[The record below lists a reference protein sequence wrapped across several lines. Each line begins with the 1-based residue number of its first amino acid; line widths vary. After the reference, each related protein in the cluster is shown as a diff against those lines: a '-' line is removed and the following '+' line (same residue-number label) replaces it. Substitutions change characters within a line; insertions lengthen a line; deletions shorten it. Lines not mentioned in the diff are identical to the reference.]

1 MATTFTYVSLQNLQQ
16 YDSLIKPYIDGKVT
30 TGIANSLKTV
40 SLDGNT
46 LKFYTVAE
54 PISATAPAF
63 TIELPQQDL
72 ANFLTKF
79 EAATAGDVVIVGD
92 DGKVIK
98 DSGIKLTDLATL
110 ANVDEKIAAAKKLID
125 ADIKKNTDAIA
136 KLNGDET
143 TDGSIAK
150 AVKTAQDTLQGKI
163 DVNKKEVD
171 GKIGTLT
178 DLTTDD
184 KTSLVKAINENKAAI
199 DAAKA
204 ADKVTL
210 DTTTTTDGM
219 LKSYTV
225 KQGTKTIGVIDIP
238 KDMVVKS
245 GVVEENPVGQK
256 EGTYIVLTLANA
268 TEDKIYINV
277 ASLVD
282 IYTAEKNAVQVQLT
296 INPTT
301 REISAVIVA
310 GSIGTVEL
318 ADGAI
323 TTVKIADGV
332 VTKAKLATEVQAS
345 LDKADSALQEAD
357 IADLKKD
364 VAANKASLAE
374 GGATDTAIKAAK
386 QAADDAKAA
395 ADEAKAGVSGLN
407 TRVKALEDVK
417 YVAATETEI
426 KALFPTAQ

>member
-16 YDSLIKPYIDGKVT
+16 YDSLIKPYIDGKMTAGV
-30 TGIANSLKTV
+30 ASSLKTV

-54 PISATAPAF
+54 PVGTTAPAF

-72 ANFLTKF
+72 TGFLTKF
-79 EAATAGDVVIVGD
+79 EAATAGDVIIVGD

-98 DSGIKLTDLATL
+98 DSGIKLVDLATL

-245 GVVEENPVGQK
+245 GVVEENPEGQK
-256 EGTYIVLTLANA
+256 AGTYIVLTLANA

-386 QAADDAKAA
+386 QAADDAKAV

-426 KALFPTAQ
+426 KALFPTA

>member
-30 TGIANSLKTV
+30 AGVASSLKTV

-54 PISATAPAF
+54 PVGATAPAF

-72 ANFLTKF
+72 TGFLTKF

-98 DSGIKLTDLATL
+98 DSGIKLVDLATL

-125 ADIKKNTDAIA
+125 AEIQKNTNAIT

-143 TDGSIAK
+143 TDGSVAK

-163 DVNKKEVD
+163 DANKKEVD

-178 DLTTDD
+178 DLTTDN

-204 ADKVTL
+204 ADEVTL

-225 KQGTKTIGVIDIP
+225 KQGTKTVGVIDIP

-245 GVVEENPVGQK
+245 GVVEVNPEGQK
-256 EGTYIVLTLANA
+256 AGTYIVLTLANA

-282 IYTAEKNAVQVQLT
+282 IYTAEQKATQVQLT

-310 GSIGTVEL
+310 VLSVL
-318 ADGAI
+318 
-323 TTVKIADGV
+323 
-332 VTKAKLATEVQAS
+332 LS
-345 LDKADSALQEAD
+345 
-357 IADLKKD
+357 
-364 VAANKASLAE
+364 
-374 GGATDTAIKAAK
+374 
-386 QAADDAKAA
+386 
-395 ADEAKAGVSGLN
+395 
-407 TRVKALEDVK
+407 
-417 YVAATETEI
+417 
-426 KALFPTAQ
+426 

>member
-54 PISATAPAF
+54 PVGATAPAF

-72 ANFLTKF
+72 ASFLTKF
-79 EAATAGDVVIVGD
+79 ETATAGDVVIVGD

-98 DSGIKLTDLATL
+98 DSGIKLVDLATL

-143 TDGSIAK
+143 TDGSVAK

-163 DVNKKEVD
+163 DANKKEVD

-225 KQGTKTIGVIDIP
+225 KQGARTVGVIDIP

-245 GVVEENPVGQK
+245 GVVEVNPEGQK
-256 EGTYIVLTLANA
+256 AGTYIVLTLANA

-277 ASLVD
+277 ASLLD
-282 IYTAEKNAVQVQLT
+282 IYTAQKNAVQVQLT

-310 GSIGTVEL
+310 GSIGTAEL

-332 VTKAKLATEVQAS
+332 VTKAKLSTEVQAS
-345 LDKADSALQEAD
+345 LDKADSALQEVD

-386 QAADDAKAA
+386 KAADDAKAA

-426 KALFPTAQ
+426 KALFPTA

>member
-1 MATTFTYVSLQNLQQ
+1 MATTFTFMSLQRMQQ
-16 YDSLIKPYIDGKVT
+16 YDSLIKPYIDNKISAAVT
-30 TGIANSLKTV
+30 SSIKTV
-40 SLDGNT
+40 SFDKETNT
-46 LKFYTVAE
+46 MKFYNVDA
-54 PISATAPAF
+54 PVGSTAPVF
-63 TIELPQQDL
+63 SFELPKQDVSG
-72 ANFLTKF
+72 FLTKF
-79 EAATAGDVVIVGD
+79 DAATVGDVVIVGD
-92 DGKVIK
+92 DGKIIK
-98 DSGIKLTDLATL
+98 DSGIKLSDLATL

-136 KLNGDET
+136 KLNSNET
-143 TDGSIAK
+143 TDGSVAK
-150 AVKTAQDTLQGKI
+150 TVKDAKDALQGKI
-163 DVNKKEVD
+163 DANKKELD

-204 ADKVTL
+204 ADEVTL
-210 DTTTTTDGM
+210 DTTTTTAGM

-225 KQGTKTIGVIDIP
+225 KQGARTVGVIDIP

-245 GVVEENPVGQK
+245 GVVEVNPKGQAA
-256 EGTYIVLTLANA
+256 GTYIVLTLANA

-282 IYTAEKNAVQVQLT
+282 IYTAEQKATQVQLT

-301 REISAVIVA
+301 RQISAAIVA
-310 GSIGTVEL
+310 GSIGTAEL

-332 VTKAKLATEVQAS
+332 VTKAKLATAVQAS

-357 IADLKKD
+357 IADLRKD

-386 QAADDAKAA
+386 QAADTAQAA
-395 ADEAKAGVSGLN
+395 ADEAKAGVTGLN
-407 TRVKALEDVK
+407 TRVKALEDIK
-417 YVAATETEI
+417 YVEVTQEQI
-426 KALFPTAQ
+426 KAMFA

>member
-54 PISATAPAF
+54 PVGATAPAF
-63 TIELPQQDL
+63 TIELPQYDL
-72 ANFLTKF
+72 AGFLTKF

-110 ANVDEKIAAAKKLID
+110 ANVDEKITAAKKLID
-125 ADIKKNTDAIA
+125 AGIKKNTDAIA

-143 TDGSIAK
+143 TDGSVAK

-163 DVNKKEVD
+163 DANKKEVD

-204 ADKVTL
+204 ADEVTL
-210 DTTTTTDGM
+210 DTTATTAGM

-225 KQGTKTIGVIDIP
+225 KQGARTVGVIDIP

-245 GVVEENPVGQK
+245 GVVEVNPEGQK
-256 EGTYIVLTLANA
+256 AGTYIVLTLANA

-282 IYTAEKNAVQVQLT
+282 IYTAEKKATQVQLT

-310 GSIGTVEL
+310 GSIGTAEL

-332 VTKAKLATEVQAS
+332 VTKAKLSTEVQAS
-345 LDKADSALQEAD
+345 LDKADSALQEID

-374 GGATDTAIKAAK
+374 GGATDTAIKTAK

-407 TRVKALEDVK
+407 TRIKALEDVK

-426 KALFPTAQ
+426 KALFPTA

>member
-16 YDSLIKPYIDGKVT
+16 YDSLLKPYIDGKVT
-30 TGIANSLKTV
+30 AGVASSLKTV

-54 PISATAPAF
+54 PVGATAPAF
-63 TIELPQQDL
+63 TIELPQTDL
-72 ANFLTKF
+72 TGFLTKF

-143 TDGSIAK
+143 TDGSVAK

-163 DVNKKEVD
+163 DANKKEVD

-204 ADKVTL
+204 ADEVTL
-210 DTTTTTDGM
+210 DTTTTTAGM

-225 KQGTKTIGVIDIP
+225 KQGTRTVGVIDIP

-245 GVVEENPVGQK
+245 GVVEVNPKGQAA
-256 EGTYIVLTLANA
+256 GTYIVLTLANA

-282 IYTAEKNAVQVQLT
+282 IYTAEQKATQVQLT

-310 GSIGTVEL
+310 GSIGTAEL

-323 TTVKIADGV
+323 TTVKIANGV
-332 VTKAKLATEVQAS
+332 VTKAKLATAVQAS

-357 IADLKKD
+357 VADLRKD
-364 VAANKASLAE
+364 NAAIKASLAE

-386 QAADDAKAA
+386 QAADDAQAA

-407 TRVKALEDVK
+407 TRVKALENVK
-417 YVAATETEI
+417 YVAATEAEI
-426 KALFPTAQ
+426 KALFPTA

>member
-16 YDSLIKPYIDGKVT
+16 YDSLLKPYIDGKVT
-30 TGIANSLKTV
+30 AGVASSLKTV

-54 PISATAPAF
+54 PVGATAPAF
-63 TIELPQQDL
+63 TIELPQTDL
-72 ANFLTKF
+72 TGFLTKF

-125 ADIKKNTDAIA
+125 ADIKKNTDAIT
-136 KLNGDET
+136 KLNGDEA
-143 TDGSIAK
+143 TDGSVAK

-163 DVNKKEVD
+163 DANKKEVD
-171 GKIGTLT
+171 GKIGTLA

-204 ADKVTL
+204 ADEVTL
-210 DTTTTTDGM
+210 DTTTTTAGM

-225 KQGTKTIGVIDIP
+225 KQGARTVGVIDIP

-245 GVVEENPVGQK
+245 GVVEVNPEGQK
-256 EGTYIVLTLANA
+256 AGTYIVLTLANA

-282 IYTAEKNAVQVQLT
+282 IYTAEQKATQVQLT

-310 GSIGTVEL
+310 GSIGTAEL

-345 LDKADSALQEAD
+345 LDKVDSALQEAD
-357 IADLKKD
+357 IADLRKD
-364 VAANKASLAE
+364 NAAIKASLAE

-386 QAADDAKAA
+386 QAADDAQAA
-395 ADEAKAGVSGLN
+395 ADEAKAGVSGLD
-407 TRVKALEDVK
+407 TRVKALEGVK
-417 YVAATETEI
+417 YVAATETAI
-426 KALFPTAQ
+426 KALFPTA

>member
-54 PISATAPAF
+54 PIGATAPAF
-63 TIELPQQDL
+63 TIELPQTDL
-72 ANFLTKF
+72 TGFLTKF
-79 EAATAGDVVIVGD
+79 EAATVGDVVIVGD

-98 DSGIKLTDLATL
+98 DSGIKLVDLATL

-143 TDGSIAK
+143 TDGSVAK

-163 DVNKKEVD
+163 DANKKEVD

-204 ADKVTL
+204 ADEVTL

-225 KQGTKTIGVIDIP
+225 KQGTKTVGVIDIP

-245 GVVEENPVGQK
+245 GVVEVNPKGQK
-256 EGTYIVLTLANA
+256 AGTYIVLTLANA

-310 GSIGTVEL
+310 GSIGTAEL

-374 GGATDTAIKAAK
+374 GGATDAAIKAAK

-426 KALFPTAQ
+426 KALFPTA

>member
-16 YDSLIKPYIDGKVT
+16 YDSLLKPYIDGKVT

-54 PISATAPAF
+54 PVGATAPAF
-63 TIELPQQDL
+63 TIELPQTDL
-72 ANFLTKF
+72 AGFLTKF

-136 KLNGDET
+136 KLNGDEA
-143 TDGSIAK
+143 TDGSVAK

-163 DVNKKEVD
+163 DANKKEVD
-171 GKIGTLT
+171 GKIGTLA

-204 ADKVTL
+204 ADEVTL
-210 DTTTTTDGM
+210 DTTTTTAGM

-225 KQGTKTIGVIDIP
+225 KQGTRTVGVIDIP

-245 GVVEENPVGQK
+245 GVVEVNPEGQK
-256 EGTYIVLTLANA
+256 AGTYIVLTLANA

-282 IYTAEKNAVQVQLT
+282 IYTAEQKATQVQLT
-296 INPTT
+296 INPST

-310 GSIGTVEL
+310 GSIGTAEL

-357 IADLKKD
+357 IADLRKD

-386 QAADDAKAA
+386 QAADDAQAA
-395 ADEAKAGVSGLN
+395 ADEAKAGVSGLD
-407 TRVKALEDVK
+407 TRVKALEGVK
-417 YVAATETEI
+417 YVAATEAEI
-426 KALFPTAQ
+426 KALFPTA

>member
-54 PISATAPAF
+54 PVGATAPAF

-72 ANFLTKF
+72 AGFLTKF

-110 ANVDEKIAAAKKLID
+110 ANVDEKITAAKKLID

-143 TDGSIAK
+143 TDGSVAK

-163 DVNKKEVD
+163 DANKKEVD
-171 GKIGTLT
+171 GKIGTLA

-204 ADKVTL
+204 ADEVTL
-210 DTTTTTDGM
+210 DTTATTAGM

-225 KQGTKTIGVIDIP
+225 KQGTRTVGVIDIP

-245 GVVEENPVGQK
+245 GVVEVNPEGQK
-256 EGTYIVLTLANA
+256 AGTYIVLTLANS

-282 IYTAEKNAVQVQLT
+282 IYTAEQKATQVQLT

-310 GSIGTVEL
+310 GSIGTAEL

-332 VTKAKLATEVQAS
+332 VTKAKLSTEVQAS
-345 LDKADSALQEAD
+345 LDKADSALQEVD

-374 GGATDTAIKAAK
+374 GGATDTAIKTAK

-407 TRVKALEDVK
+407 TRIKALEDVK

-426 KALFPTAQ
+426 KALFPTV

>member
-54 PISATAPAF
+54 PVGATAPAF

-72 ANFLTKF
+72 AGFLTKF
-79 EAATAGDVVIVGD
+79 EAATAGDVVIIGD

-110 ANVDEKIAAAKKLID
+110 ANVDEKITAAKKLID

-143 TDGSIAK
+143 TDGSVAK

-163 DVNKKEVD
+163 DANKKEVD

-178 DLTTDD
+178 DLTTND

-204 ADKVTL
+204 ADEVTL
-210 DTTTTTDGM
+210 DTTATTAGM

-225 KQGTKTIGVIDIP
+225 KQGARTVGVIDIP

-245 GVVEENPVGQK
+245 GVVEVNPEGQK
-256 EGTYIVLTLANA
+256 AGTYIVLTLANA

-282 IYTAEKNAVQVQLT
+282 IYTAEKKATQVQLT

-310 GSIGTVEL
+310 GSIGTAEL

-332 VTKAKLATEVQAS
+332 VTKAKLSTEVQAS
-345 LDKADSALQEAD
+345 LDKADSALQEID

-374 GGATDTAIKAAK
+374 GGATDTAIKTAK

-407 TRVKALEDVK
+407 TRIKALEDVK

-426 KALFPTAQ
+426 KALFPTA

>member
-54 PISATAPAF
+54 PIGATAPAF

-72 ANFLTKF
+72 AGFLTKF

-184 KTSLVKAINENKAAI
+184 KTSLVKAINDNKAAI

-245 GVVEENPVGQK
+245 GVVEENPEGQK
-256 EGTYIVLTLANA
+256 AGTYIVLTLANA

-417 YVAATETEI
+417 CVAATETEI
-426 KALFPTAQ
+426 KALFPTA

>member
-54 PISATAPAF
+54 PVGATAPAF

-72 ANFLTKF
+72 ASFLTKF
-79 EAATAGDVVIVGD
+79 ETATAGDVVIVGD

-125 ADIKKNTDAIA
+125 ADIKKNTDAIT

-143 TDGSIAK
+143 TDGSVAK

-163 DVNKKEVD
+163 DANKKEVD

-204 ADKVTL
+204 ADEVTL

-225 KQGTKTIGVIDIP
+225 KQGTKTVGVIDIP

-245 GVVEENPVGQK
+245 GVVEVNPKGQK
-256 EGTYIVLTLANA
+256 AGTYIVLTLANA

-310 GSIGTVEL
+310 GSIGTAEL

-332 VTKAKLATEVQAS
+332 VTKAKLSTEVQAS

-386 QAADDAKAA
+386 QVADDAKAA

-426 KALFPTAQ
+426 KALFPTA

>member
-54 PISATAPAF
+54 PIGATAPAF

-72 ANFLTKF
+72 ASFLTKF
-79 EAATAGDVVIVGD
+79 ETATAGDVVIVGD

-125 ADIKKNTDAIA
+125 ADIKKNTDAIT

-143 TDGSIAK
+143 TDGSVAK

-163 DVNKKEVD
+163 DANKKEVD

-204 ADKVTL
+204 ADEVTL

-225 KQGTKTIGVIDIP
+225 KQGTKTVGVIDIP

-245 GVVEENPVGQK
+245 GVVEVNPKGQK
-256 EGTYIVLTLANA
+256 AGTYIVLTLANA

-282 IYTAEKNAVQVQLT
+282 IYTAEQKATQVQLT

-310 GSIGTVEL
+310 GSIGTAEL

-386 QAADDAKAA
+386 KAADDAQAA
-395 ADEAKAGVSGLN
+395 ADEAKAGVSGLD

-417 YVAATETEI
+417 CVAATETEI
-426 KALFPTAQ
+426 KALFPTA

>member
-54 PISATAPAF
+54 PVGATAPAF

-72 ANFLTKF
+72 ASFLTKF
-79 EAATAGDVVIVGD
+79 ETATAGDVVIVGD

-125 ADIKKNTDAIA
+125 ADIKKNTDAIT

-143 TDGSIAK
+143 TDGSVAK

-163 DVNKKEVD
+163 DANKKEVD

-225 KQGTKTIGVIDIP
+225 KQGARTVGVIDIP

-245 GVVEENPVGQK
+245 GVVEVNPEGQK
-256 EGTYIVLTLANA
+256 AGTYIVLTLANA

-282 IYTAEKNAVQVQLT
+282 IYTAEQKATQVQLT

-310 GSIGTVEL
+310 GSIGTAEL

-332 VTKAKLATEVQAS
+332 VTKAKLSTEVQAS
-345 LDKADSALQEAD
+345 LDKADSALQEVD

-386 QAADDAKAA
+386 KAADDAKAA

-426 KALFPTAQ
+426 KALFPTA

>member
-30 TGIANSLKTV
+30 AGVAGSLKTV

-54 PISATAPAF
+54 PVGVTAPAF
-63 TIELPQQDL
+63 TIELPQQDITG
-72 ANFLTKF
+72 FLTKF
-79 EAATAGDVVIVGD
+79 EAATVGDVVIVGD

-136 KLNGDET
+136 KLNGDEI
-143 TDGSIAK
+143 TDGSVAK

-163 DVNKKEVD
+163 DANKKEVD

-204 ADKVTL
+204 ADEVTL
-210 DTTTTTDGM
+210 DTTTTTAGM

-225 KQGTKTIGVIDIP
+225 KQGARTVGVIDIP

-245 GVVEENPVGQK
+245 GVVEVNPKGQK
-256 EGTYIVLTLANA
+256 AGTYIVLTLANA

-282 IYTAEKNAVQVQLT
+282 IYTAEQKATQVQLT

-310 GSIGTVEL
+310 GSIGTAEL

-332 VTKAKLATEVQAS
+332 VTKEKLATAVQAS

-357 IADLKKD
+357 IAGLRKD

-386 QAADDAKAA
+386 QAADDAQAA
-395 ADEAKAGVSGLN
+395 ADEAKAGVSGLD
-407 TRVKALEDVK
+407 TRVKALEGVK
-417 YVAATETEI
+417 YVAATEAEI
-426 KALFPTAQ
+426 KALFPTA

>member
-54 PISATAPAF
+54 PIGATAPAF

-72 ANFLTKF
+72 ASFLTKF

-143 TDGSIAK
+143 TDGSVAK

-163 DVNKKEVD
+163 DANKKEVD

-184 KTSLVKAINENKAAI
+184 KTNLVKAINENKAAI

-210 DTTTTTDGM
+210 DATTTTDGM

-225 KQGTKTIGVIDIP
+225 KQGTKTVGVIDIP

-245 GVVEENPVGQK
+245 GVVEENPKGQK

-310 GSIGTVEL
+310 GSIGTAEL

-386 QAADDAKAA
+386 KAADDAQAA
-395 ADEAKAGVSGLN
+395 ADEAKAGVSGLD

-426 KALFPTAQ
+426 KALFPTA

>member
-16 YDSLIKPYIDGKVT
+16 YDSLIKPYIDDKVT

-54 PISATAPAF
+54 PVGATAPAF

-72 ANFLTKF
+72 AGFLTKF

-110 ANVDEKIAAAKKLID
+110 ANVDEKITAAKKLID

-143 TDGSIAK
+143 TDGSVAK

-163 DVNKKEVD
+163 DANKKEVD
-171 GKIGTLT
+171 GKIGTLAN
-178 DLTTDD
+178 LTTDD

-204 ADKVTL
+204 ADEVTL
-210 DTTTTTDGM
+210 DTTATTAGM

-225 KQGTKTIGVIDIP
+225 KQGTRTVGVIDIP

-245 GVVEENPVGQK
+245 GVVEVNPEGQK
-256 EGTYIVLTLANA
+256 AGTYIVLTLANS

-282 IYTAEKNAVQVQLT
+282 IYTAEQKATQVQLT

-310 GSIGTVEL
+310 GSIGTAEL

-332 VTKAKLATEVQAS
+332 VTKAKLSTEVQAS
-345 LDKADSALQEAD
+345 LDKADSALQEVD

-374 GGATDTAIKAAK
+374 GGATDTAIKTAK

-407 TRVKALEDVK
+407 TRIKALEDVK

-426 KALFPTAQ
+426 KALFPTA

>member
-54 PISATAPAF
+54 PVGATAPAF

-72 ANFLTKF
+72 AGFLTKF

-110 ANVDEKIAAAKKLID
+110 ANVDEKITAAKKLID
-125 ADIKKNTDAIA
+125 AGIKKNTDAIA

-143 TDGSIAK
+143 TDGSVAK

-163 DVNKKEVD
+163 DANKKEVD

-204 ADKVTL
+204 ADEVTL
-210 DTTTTTDGM
+210 DTTATTAGM

-225 KQGTKTIGVIDIP
+225 KQGARTVGVIDIP

-245 GVVEENPVGQK
+245 GVVEVNPEGQK
-256 EGTYIVLTLANA
+256 AGTYIVLTLANA

-282 IYTAEKNAVQVQLT
+282 IYTAEKKATQVQLT

-310 GSIGTVEL
+310 GSIGTAEL

-332 VTKAKLATEVQAS
+332 VTKAKLSTEVQAS
-345 LDKADSALQEAD
+345 LDKADSALQEID

-374 GGATDTAIKAAK
+374 GGATDTAIKTAK

-407 TRVKALEDVK
+407 TRIKALEDVK

-426 KALFPTAQ
+426 KALFPTA

>member
-54 PISATAPAF
+54 PVGATAPAF

-72 ANFLTKF
+72 ASFLTKF
-79 EAATAGDVVIVGD
+79 ETATAGDVVIVGD

-125 ADIKKNTDAIA
+125 ADIKKNTDAIT

-143 TDGSIAK
+143 TDGSVAK

-163 DVNKKEVD
+163 DANKKEVD

-204 ADKVTL
+204 ADEVTL

-225 KQGTKTIGVIDIP
+225 KQGTKTVGVIDIP

-245 GVVEENPVGQK
+245 GVVEVNPKGQK
-256 EGTYIVLTLANA
+256 AGTYIVLTLANA

-310 GSIGTVEL
+310 GSIGTAEL

-332 VTKAKLATEVQAS
+332 VTKAKLSTEVQAS

-417 YVAATETEI
+417 YVSATETEI
-426 KALFPTAQ
+426 KALFPTA

>member
-54 PISATAPAF
+54 PIGATAPAF
-63 TIELPQQDL
+63 TIELPQTDL
-72 ANFLTKF
+72 TGFLTKF
-79 EAATAGDVVIVGD
+79 EAATVGDVVIVGD

-98 DSGIKLTDLATL
+98 DSGIKLVDLATL

-125 ADIKKNTDAIA
+125 AEIQKNTNAIT

-143 TDGSIAK
+143 TDGSVAK

-163 DVNKKEVD
+163 DANKKEVD

-204 ADKVTL
+204 ADEVTL
-210 DTTTTTDGM
+210 DTTMTTDGM

-225 KQGTKTIGVIDIP
+225 KQGTKTVGVIDIP

-245 GVVEENPVGQK
+245 GVVEENPEGQK
-256 EGTYIVLTLANA
+256 AGTYIVLTLANA

-332 VTKAKLATEVQAS
+332 VTKVKLATEVQAS

-426 KALFPTAQ
+426 KALFTTA

>member
-54 PISATAPAF
+54 PIGATAPAF
-63 TIELPQQDL
+63 TIELPQTDL
-72 ANFLTKF
+72 TGFLTKF
-79 EAATAGDVVIVGD
+79 EAATVGDVVIVGD

-98 DSGIKLTDLATL
+98 DSGIKLVDLATL

-143 TDGSIAK
+143 TDGSVAK

-163 DVNKKEVD
+163 DANKKEVD

-204 ADKVTL
+204 ADEVTL

-225 KQGTKTIGVIDIP
+225 KQGTKTVGVIDIP

-245 GVVEENPVGQK
+245 GVVETNPEGQK
-256 EGTYIVLTLANA
+256 AGTYIVLTLANA

-310 GSIGTVEL
+310 GSIGTAEL

-332 VTKAKLATEVQAS
+332 VTKAKLSTEVQAS
-345 LDKADSALQEAD
+345 LGKADSALQEVD

-374 GGATDTAIKAAK
+374 GGATDTAIKVAK
-386 QAADDAKAA
+386 KAADDAKAA

-417 YVAATETEI
+417 CVAATEAEI
-426 KALFPTAQ
+426 KALFQTA

>member
-30 TGIANSLKTV
+30 SGVAGSLKTV

-54 PISATAPAF
+54 PVGATAPAF

-72 ANFLTKF
+72 AGFLTKF

-143 TDGSIAK
+143 TDGSVAK

-163 DVNKKEVD
+163 DANKKEVD
-171 GKIGTLT
+171 GKIGTLA

-204 ADKVTL
+204 ADEVTL
-210 DTTTTTDGM
+210 DTTTTTAGM

-225 KQGTKTIGVIDIP
+225 KQGARTVGVIDIP

-245 GVVEENPVGQK
+245 GVVEVNPEGQK
-256 EGTYIVLTLANA
+256 AGTYIVLTLANA

-282 IYTAEKNAVQVQLT
+282 IYTAEQKATQVQLT
-296 INPTT
+296 INPST

-310 GSIGTVEL
+310 GSIGTAEL

-332 VTKAKLATEVQAS
+332 VTKAKLATAVQAS

-357 IADLKKD
+357 IADLRKD
-364 VAANKASLAE
+364 VAVNKASLAE

-386 QAADDAKAA
+386 QAADDAQAA
-395 ADEAKAGVSGLN
+395 ADEAKAGVSGLD
-407 TRVKALEDVK
+407 TRVKALEGVK
-417 YVAATETEI
+417 YVAATEAEI
-426 KALFPTAQ
+426 KALFPTA

>member
-16 YDSLIKPYIDGKVT
+16 YDSLIKPYIDGKMTAGV
-30 TGIANSLKTV
+30 ASSLKTV
-40 SLDGNT
+40 SLDDNT

-54 PISATAPAF
+54 PVGTTAPAF

-72 ANFLTKF
+72 TGFLTKF

-98 DSGIKLTDLATL
+98 DSGIKLVDLATL

-245 GVVEENPVGQK
+245 GVVEENPEGQK
-256 EGTYIVLTLANA
+256 AGTYIVLTLANA

-386 QAADDAKAA
+386 QAADDAKAV

-426 KALFPTAQ
+426 KALFPTA

>member
-54 PISATAPAF
+54 PVGATAPAF

-72 ANFLTKF
+72 AGFLTKF

-110 ANVDEKIAAAKKLID
+110 ANVDEKITAAKKLID

-143 TDGSIAK
+143 TDGSVAK

-163 DVNKKEVD
+163 DANKKEVD
-171 GKIGTLT
+171 GKIGTLA

-204 ADKVTL
+204 ADEVTL
-210 DTTTTTDGM
+210 DTTATTAGM

-225 KQGTKTIGVIDIP
+225 KQGARTVGVIDIP

-245 GVVEENPVGQK
+245 GVVEVNPEGQK
-256 EGTYIVLTLANA
+256 AGTYIVLTLANA

-282 IYTAEKNAVQVQLT
+282 IYTAEKKATQVQLT

-310 GSIGTVEL
+310 GSIGTAEL

-332 VTKAKLATEVQAS
+332 VTKAKLSTEVQVS
-345 LDKADSALQEAD
+345 LDKADSALQEID

-374 GGATDTAIKAAK
+374 GGATDTAIKTAK

-395 ADEAKAGVSGLN
+395 ADEAKTGVSGLN
-407 TRVKALEDVK
+407 TRIKALEDVK

-426 KALFPTAQ
+426 KALFPTA

>member
-16 YDSLIKPYIDGKVT
+16 YDSLIKPYIDGKMTAGV
-30 TGIANSLKTV
+30 ASSLKTV

-54 PISATAPAF
+54 PVGTTAPAF

-72 ANFLTKF
+72 TGFLTKF
-79 EAATAGDVVIVGD
+79 EAATVGDVVIVGD

-204 ADKVTL
+204 ADEVTL

-225 KQGTKTIGVIDIP
+225 KQGTKTVGVIDIP

-245 GVVEENPVGQK
+245 GVVEVNPKGQK
-256 EGTYIVLTLANA
+256 AGTYIVLTLANA

-395 ADEAKAGVSGLN
+395 ADEAKAGVSSLN

-426 KALFPTAQ
+426 KALFTTA

>member
-54 PISATAPAF
+54 PIGATAPAF

-72 ANFLTKF
+72 ASFLTKF

-136 KLNGDET
+136 KLNGNET
-143 TDGSIAK
+143 TDGSVAK

-163 DVNKKEVD
+163 DANKKEVD

-184 KTSLVKAINENKAAI
+184 KTNLVKAINENKAAI

-210 DTTTTTDGM
+210 DATTITDGM

-225 KQGTKTIGVIDIP
+225 KQGTKTVGVIDIP

-245 GVVEENPVGQK
+245 GVVEENPKGQK

-426 KALFPTAQ
+426 KALFPTA